1 MSLKTKILMF
11 PAVFLLII
19 LTIGFFTVTAVQ
31 DKVEGPN
38 ALDQR
43 VVKEIT
49 LKIIFSG
56 IVGLLIVSSLSV
68 FLIFSSDPRTRELIE
83 GLAKG
88 VGHVSS
94 ASGQISQASQHVA
107 QDTSEQA
114 SGIQEVSSSLEEIA
128 AMTKQNANKTEMANR
143 MMFEAR
149 SNVVRGKESMGR
161 LSGAIEEIKKSSNA
175 TSRIVKTIDEIAF
188 QTNLL
193 ALNAAVEAARAGDA
207 GKGFAVVAEEVRNL
221 AQRAG
226 EAARNTTTLIEG
238 SIKNS
243 DHGAGTLRETATG
256 LTEMVTIIEKVSD
269 LISEVTVASK
279 EQARGIEQVAAA
291 VAQMN
296 QVTQANAASAEES
309 ASAGTELNA
318 QVGQVKGIIREL
330 VAIVGGSNGAHNDAV
345 RVSKR
350 ARDVTG
356 KFTNRPN
363 NLQENQEVVG
373 DLQLHWSG

>member
-1 MSLKTKILMF
+1 MF
-11 PAVFLLII
+11 PAVFLLVI
-19 LTIGFFTVTAVQ
+19 LTIGFFTVTTVQ
-31 DKVEGPN
+31 DKVERPDV
-38 ALDQR
+38 LDQR

-49 LKIIFSG
+49 LKIIFTG
-56 IVGLLIVSSLSV
+56 IVGLLIVSSLSG
-68 FLIFSSDPRTRELIE
+68 FLIFSSDRRVPELIE

-88 VGHVSS
+88 VGHVST

-114 SGIQEVSSSLEEIA
+114 SGIQEVSSCLEEIA
-128 AMTKQNANKTEMANR
+128 SMTRQNANKTEMANR
-143 MMFEAR
+143 MMSEVR

-161 LSGAIEEIKKSSNA
+161 LSGAIEEIKRSADA
-175 TSRIVKTIDEIAF
+175 TSRIVKTIDEITF
-188 QTNLL
+188 QTNRL
-193 ALNAAVEAARAGDA
+193 ALNAAVEAVCAGDA

-243 DHGAGTLRETATG
+243 DHGANTLRETAIG

-279 EQARGIEQVAAA
+279 EQAQGIEQVAAA

-296 QVTQANAASAEES
+296 HVTQANAASAEES
-309 ASAGTELNA
+309 ASAGEELNA
-318 QVGQVKGIIREL
+318 QVGQVNGIIQEL
-330 VAIVGGSNGAHNDAV
+330 VAIVGDSNGAHNDAV
-345 RVSKR
+345 RASER
-350 ARDVTG
+350 ARLVT
-356 KFTNRPN
+356 
-363 NLQENQEVVG
+363 
-373 DLQLHWSG
+373 